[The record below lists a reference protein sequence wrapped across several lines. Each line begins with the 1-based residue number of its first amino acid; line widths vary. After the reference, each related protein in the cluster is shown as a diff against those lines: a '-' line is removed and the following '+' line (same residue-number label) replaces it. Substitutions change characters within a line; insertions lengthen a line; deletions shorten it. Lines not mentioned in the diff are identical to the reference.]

1 MNIYRALLKHGHPNF
16 ELTIIEYCEV
26 SDLLIREKHYWGI
39 FTPEYNIAQDPTAP
53 MSGRTHSDATKII
66 MSDAKKGKNHTEET
80 KKIMSDAKKGNNNGF
95 KKGEPRLE
103 GAGKPSQAIE
113 VTDISN
119 NTTTSYDSISEAARV
134 LNISKSRIFEYFS
147 KNQQK
152 PYKGQYTFKK
162 VN

>member
-66 MSDAKKGKNHTEET
+66 MSDAHKGRNHSEES
-80 KKIMSDAKKGNNNGF
+80 KIIMSDAKKGENHPNYGKTLNNET
-95 KKGEPRLE
+95 KTK
-103 GAGKPSQAIE
+103 
-113 VTDISN
+113 
-119 NTTTSYDSISEAARV
+119 
-134 LNISKSRIFEYFS
+134 ISKAHTGKTHDEETK
-147 KNQQK
+147 KNI
-152 PYKGQYTFKK
+152 
-162 VN
+162 